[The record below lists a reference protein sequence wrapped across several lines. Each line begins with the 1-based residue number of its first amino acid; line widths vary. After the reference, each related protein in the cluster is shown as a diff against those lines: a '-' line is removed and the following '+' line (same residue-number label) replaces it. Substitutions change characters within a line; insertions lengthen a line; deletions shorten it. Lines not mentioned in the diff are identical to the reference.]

1 MVLVYRED
9 LLLTRK
15 RFCAKNFSIEVV
27 LKEIEGGICAP
38 GGFWASGLRAGIKAG
53 AKKRDLALVFSRE
66 PCSSA
71 AVFTANRVKAANI
84 IISREHLEKSA
95 GRIRAL
101 VANSGNA
108 NACTGQAGLAA
119 ARRMAGLT
127 ALALGVNEVECAV
140 ASTGVIGVPLPLAVI
155 EAAIGDLVS
164 SMAAGPE
171 SADAALEAI
180 MTTDTRKKQGAVVV
194 DLPSGANPQV
204 KVPVKIGAM
213 VKGSGMIHPNM
224 ATMIAVITTDAVISP
239 PMLDRA
245 LRRAVNR
252 SFNRLTIDG
261 DTSTNDMALIM
272 ANGTAG
278 NRPLDEGSAFEV
290 FAGALEF
297 LCVSLVRKMAR
308 DGEGATKLLS
318 INVSGAENEEAAAA
332 LAKSVAGSSLVKAA
346 CFGADANWGRILCA
360 LGYAIFENG
369 GQVPFD
375 GEKASIRFASPA
387 GVLEVFAAGAPLPF
401 SEAEAKKILLEEEI
415 TVIISAGSG
424 PGQAEAWGCDL
435 SYDYVKINGDYRT

>member
-1 MVLVYRED
+1 M
-9 LLLTRK
+9 
-15 RFCAKNFSIEVV
+15 
-27 LKEIEGGICAP
+27 KEIEGGICAP
-38 GGFWASGLRAGIKAG
+38 GGFLASGVRAGIKTG

-84 IISREHLEKSA
+84 IVSREHLEKSA
-95 GRIRAL
+95 GGVRAL

-108 NACTGQAGLAA
+108 NACTGGAGLAA
-119 ARRMAGLT
+119 ARRMAALA
-127 ALALGVNEVECAV
+127 ALALGIKEAECAV

-155 EAAIGDLVS
+155 EAAVGNLVS

-171 SADAALEAI
+171 NAGAALEAI

-194 DLPSGANPQV
+194 DLPSGANPQL
-204 KVPVKIGAM
+204 KVPVTIGGMA
-213 VKGSGMIHPNM
+213 KGSGMIHPNM
-224 ATMIAVITTDAVISP
+224 ATMIAVITTDAAISP

-261 DTSTNDMALIM
+261 DTSTNDMALVM

-278 NRPLDEGSAFEV
+278 NAPLDREGPALEA

-297 LCVSLVRKMAR
+297 LCVSLARKMAR
-308 DGEGATKLLS
+308 DGEGATKLLCVT
-318 INVSGAENEEAAAA
+318 VSGAENEAAAAA

-346 CFGADANWGRILCA
+346 CFGADANWGRVLCA
-360 LGYAIFENG
+360 LGYASFENG
-369 GQVPFD
+369 GPVPFD
-375 GEKASIRFASPA
+375 AEKASVRFASSA
-387 GVLEVFAAGAPLPF
+387 GVLDVFTGGAPLPF
-401 SEAEAKKILLEEEI
+401 SEAEAKKILQEEEI
-415 TVIISAGSG
+415 AIIVSAGSG